1 MNRII
6 TFLCILL
13 ISSCTKENFTTNG
26 TYDNTQFFLR
36 EKGNSSSLIK
46 TNSIIQSYNNDIVDT
61 IISELK
67 SLDLG
72 NKFSKKIEKEFG
84 LPKWNKYLKLNNSNK
99 LSSVFI
105 PIVDTSNKINM
116 LLFAYQNDKHQTFYK
131 FINRNT
137 LQKKLKKYGDQ
148 NATLFTQQS
157 LEGIYKYFESLVND
171 SLNLND
177 NNTKII
183 KTNAIKS
190 TGYYITYSCW
200 SYNWAYTDNEGV
212 VYVGASIPQCTYTIT
227 MTNSVESDLIGE
239 PYFQGGSGA
248 NSSPSIITDPCL
260 QAKEKITK
268 SNDLTKDIKYVEAY
282 SAIMEASSNGNE
294 HTITLYKNSNGEILK
309 TNINTSNSSTFCIP
323 NSSMS
328 NSIADLHN
336 HPNSGRPSEGDLYSL
351 IDLAGRYN
359 GYDTRYILFPNGDV
373 YALVI
378 DDYTKASTFAANN
391 PKTINPDS
399 TKSGTFPEVIQ
410 GQMLDLYDNL
420 VRQNFSPLDADLYS
434 FVNVLTDCDTGLS
447 LLKKGSDGKF
457 SKIMTS
463 LNSSTL
469 QYVKLTCL

>member
-84 LPKWNKYLKLNNSNK
+84 LPKWNKYLKLNNNNK

-157 LEGIYKYFESLVND
+157 LEGVYKYLESLVND
-171 SLNLND
+171 SQNLND
-177 NNTKII
+177 NNTKTI

-190 TGYYITYSCW
+190 TGYYITYTCW

-248 NSSPSIITDPCL
+248 NSTPSIITDPCL
-260 QAKEKITK
+260 QAKEKIIK
-268 SNDLTKDIKYVEAY
+268 SNEITKDNAYVEANT
-282 SAIMEASSNGNE
+282 AIIEAASNGNE
-294 HTITLYKNSNGEILK
+294 HTITLYKNTNGEILK
-309 TNINTSNSSTFCIP
+309 TNIITSNSPSFCVP
-323 NSSMS
+323 NTSMS

-336 HPNSGRPSEGDLYSL
+336 HPNSGRPSEGDLYNL
-351 IDLAGRYN
+351 IDLAGRPN
-359 GYDTRYILFPNGDV
+359 GYDTRYILLPNGDI

-378 DDYTKASTFAANN
+378 DDYTKASTFAANH
-391 PKTINPDS
+391 PKIINPDP
-399 TKSGTFPEVIQ
+399 TKNVSFPKAIED
-410 GQMLDLYDNL
+410 QMLDLYDNL
-420 VRQNFSPLDADLYS
+420 VRQYFSPLDADLYS
-434 FVNVLTDCDTGLS
+434 FVNILTDFDTGVS

-463 LNSSTL
+463 LNTSTL
-469 QYVKLTCL
+469 QYVKFICL